1 MAVRNY
7 DKMVR
12 DKIPEIIISGGSTPV
27 TDTLTKAEALD
38 YLAKKLAEEAGEYL
52 ESREMEELADVIEVV
67 RGILFHSGHTWD
79 ELETIRRKKA
89 DERGAFEKGI
99 RLVRVED

>member
-12 DKIPEIIISGGSTPV
+12 DKIPEIIISTGSTPV
-27 TDTLTKAEALD
+27 TDTLTNSEALD

-52 ESREMEELADVIEVV
+52 ESRDMEELADVVEVV
-67 RGILFHSGHTWD
+67 RGLLFHSGHTWD
-79 ELETIRRKKA
+79 ELESIRRMKA
-89 DERGAFEKGI
+89 DERGGFEKGI
-99 RLVRVED
+99 RLIRVED